1 MVIISS
7 CTIKY
12 IPVKSENVIITDD
25 YAVIKTKGWTFA
37 AENKYWIKEPQNL
50 TDYFTTFNIQVKN
63 RQNKDME
70 IKSSDISL
78 LDEDGNQ
85 FDVVSLD
92 YIEKLLLPKQLEYL
106 VISNIENEKLTDTQQ
121 LFEDQRRIL
130 EEWREAENEKLT
142 DTQQLFE
149 DQRRILEE
157 WREAKKNLITYS
169 LSFGKIIPGAKKS
182 GFIFF
187 PKLASSNK
195 SCQLVY
201 RNNKIQFV
209 RGDKKDK

>member
-106 VISNIENEKLTDTQQ
+106 VISNIENE
-121 LFEDQRRIL
+121 
-130 EEWREAENEKLT
+130 ENEKLT

>member
-25 YAVIKTKGWTFA
+25 YAVIKTKAWTFA

-50 TDYFTTFNIQVKN
+50 TDYFTTFYIQVKN

-78 LDEDGNQ
+78 LDEEGNQ

-106 VISNIENEKLTDTQQ
+106 VIANIES
-121 LFEDQRRIL
+121 
-130 EEWREAENEKLT
+130 EKLT

-169 LSFGKIIPGAKKS
+169 LSFGKIISGAKKS

-187 PKLASSNK
+187 PKLASGNK

-201 RNNKIQFV
+201 RNNKIQFR

>member
-1 MVIISS
+1 MTLKKWLMVILLCLIMVIISS

-50 TDYFTTFNIQVKN
+50 TDYFTTFYIQVKN
-63 RQNKDME
+63 RQNNDFE
-70 IKSSDISL
+70 IQASDISL

-106 VISNIENEKLTDTQQ
+106 VIANIES
-121 LFEDQRRIL
+121 
-130 EEWREAENEKLT
+130 EKLT

-187 PKLASSNK
+187 PKLVSDNK

-201 RNNKIQFV
+201 RNNTIQFV